1 MVLDASAL
9 VELILSTPAGQLVRE
24 RIADPAEALH
34 VPHLADIEVT
44 QALRRYVRAHAIDA
58 GTAAAAL
65 DDYRALDLQRHAHEP
80 FLERVWEL
88 RDNLSAYDAV
98 YIALAEVMDTTVLTM
113 DARLSRAPG
122 AADRVRR
129 IED

>member
-44 QALRRYVRAHAIDA
+44 QALRRYVRKSAIDA
-58 GTAAAAL
+58 DTAAAAL

-80 FLERVWEL
+80 LLERVWEL
-88 RDNLSAYDAV
+88 RDNLSSYDAV
-98 YIALAEVMDTTVLTM
+98 YIALAEVMDTIVLTM

-122 AADRVRR
+122 TTDRVRR
-129 IED
+129 IEA